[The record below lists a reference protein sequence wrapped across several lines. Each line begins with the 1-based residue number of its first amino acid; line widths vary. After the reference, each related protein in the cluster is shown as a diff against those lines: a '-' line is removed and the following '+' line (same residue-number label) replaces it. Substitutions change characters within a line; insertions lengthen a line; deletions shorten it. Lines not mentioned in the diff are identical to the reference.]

1 MKLRVILL
9 LLCMLVLVS
18 TSVGGYLYWA
28 SLKDASVQE
37 AKLEID
43 LHARTVMGK
52 LSSYLSANLKPA
64 QALAGLD
71 EMVAAL
77 ASPGEATLARANAV
91 LDKFQRALAVEVCY
105 LMNADGLTV
114 ASSNRY
120 DPDSFVGENFG
131 YRPYFLK
138 AASGYSA
145 TYMALGSTSGVRG
158 AYYGH
163 PVYAP
168 DSSVPLGVAVIKTS
182 IGLIEDQF
190 LQGYP
195 GIMALVSPE
204 GVVFASNRPDWLF
217 NTLDPPDGQQAAAL
231 RASRQFGPG
240 PWEWTGLTFDH
251 EGREA
256 TDAQGTRYL
265 AAFMELDYYRG
276 WKVLQLRDVAAIPTS
291 VPSES
296 FRASGTVVVGLCV
309 LAGILVLALY
319 LLANNDIVLRRRAEA
334 ALVQS
339 KERYRYLYHNTPA
352 MLHSID
358 AESRILSVSD
368 YWCEKMGYS
377 REEVIGTDITRLH
390 TAKSRRFAKEEA
402 IPSFFRTGRMRDVP
416 YQFAT
421 KDGRVMDVLLSA
433 TAEHDENGEIL
444 RSLAVSMDIS
454 ERKKAEG
461 ELLRTKEQLARY
473 SEDLERQVAERTSET
488 VSILRHTPAMIYMR
502 DAHGRLIMVNSRY
515 EALFGVRNEEVLGR
529 RAQEILPPGVAAL
542 FAEGEER
549 ATRQKRP
556 VQVEEA
562 LDLPSGR
569 QVFLAVKF
577 PLMDEEGEIRRVC
590 SIGIDITDLKRTQD
604 KLRAVSGSV
613 LAGQERERAAI
624 ARRLHDELGQ
634 VLTAL
639 RMDAVWIKDRLGDS
653 DPRLAERA
661 RAMCEL
667 VDSTISDVRSIA
679 TRLRPAVLDDLGL
692 LDAMEWYTSDFEKR
706 TRIPCDFTHR
716 GVDEVPEALATA
728 AYRVLQ
734 EALTNVARH
743 AEASAVEVALLQTE
757 QTLELSVQDDGR
769 GFDPAAPSQGRTLG
783 LAGMLERANLTGGEL
798 EIRSRPG
805 RGTTIRLRLPCRA
818 DKGMGMENEA

>member
-1 MKLRVILL
+1 
-9 LLCMLVLVS
+9 
-18 TSVGGYLYWA
+18 
-28 SLKDASVQE
+28 
-37 AKLEID
+37 
-43 LHARTVMGK
+43 
-52 LSSYLSANLKPA
+52 
-64 QALAGLD
+64 
-71 EMVAAL
+71 
-77 ASPGEATLARANAV
+77 
-91 LDKFQRALAVEVCY
+91 
-105 LMNADGLTV
+105 
-114 ASSNRY
+114 
-120 DPDSFVGENFG
+120 
-131 YRPYFLK
+131 
-138 AASGYSA
+138 
-145 TYMALGSTSGVRG
+145 
-158 AYYGH
+158 
-163 PVYAP
+163 
-168 DSSVPLGVAVIKTS
+168 
-182 IGLIEDQF
+182 
-190 LQGYP
+190 
-195 GIMALVSPE
+195 
-204 GVVFASNRPDWLF
+204 
-217 NTLDPPDGQQAAAL
+217 
-231 RASRQFGPG
+231 
-240 PWEWTGLTFDH
+240 
-251 EGREA
+251 
-256 TDAQGTRYL
+256 
-265 AAFMELDYYRG
+265 
-276 WKVLQLRDVAAIPTS
+276 
-291 VPSES
+291 
-296 FRASGTVVVGLCV
+296 
-309 LAGILVLALY
+309 
-319 LLANNDIVLRRRAEA
+319 
-334 ALVQS
+334 
-339 KERYRYLYHNTPA
+339 
-352 MLHSID
+352 
-358 AESRILSVSD
+358 
-368 YWCEKMGYS
+368 
-377 REEVIGTDITRLH
+377 
-390 TAKSRRFAKEEA
+390 
-402 IPSFFRTGRMRDVP
+402 
-416 YQFAT
+416 
-421 KDGRVMDVLLSA
+421 
-433 TAEHDENGEIL
+433 
-444 RSLAVSMDIS
+444 MDIS

-515 EALFGVRNEEVLGR
+515 EALFGVRNEEVLGH

-661 RAMCEL
+661 RAMCDL

-743 AEASAVEVALLQTE
+743 AEASAVEVALIQTE
-757 QTLELSVQDDGR
+757 QTLELSVRDDGR

-798 EIRSRPG
+798 EIRSLPG